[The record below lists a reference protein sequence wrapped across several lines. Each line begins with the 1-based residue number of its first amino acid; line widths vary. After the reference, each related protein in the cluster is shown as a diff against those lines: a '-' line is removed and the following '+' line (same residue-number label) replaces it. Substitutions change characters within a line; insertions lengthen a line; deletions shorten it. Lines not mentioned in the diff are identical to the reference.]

1 MLKYI
6 ICIVGYLPVNN
17 EIVHYANNVM
27 KNYVNIITSN
37 QAKRCIIHLFLLKLF
52 CKGPMDLS
60 FEPFIEWK
68 VSMKKFEKSR
78 TIEKYILIYKTKPKK
93 IIYIKQ
99 GYIK

>member
-1 MLKYI
+1 
-6 ICIVGYLPVNN
+6 
-17 EIVHYANNVM
+17 
-27 KNYVNIITSN
+27 
-37 QAKRCIIHLFLLKLF
+37 
-52 CKGPMDLS
+52 MDLS